1 MLFFRLPQMQYSSFQ
16 PSYVYFIEQNKKKK
30 KSQLKVWL
38 GTFQN
43 NVPHLIVYVI
53 ALSCERKKKIK
64 KREREKENRKQK
76 GAMGNRWK
84 MTFKKMAWKTE
95 EMLHKARKLLFWS
108 NGSYLW
114 LSPALFHH
122 IHQWRMHRCH
132 HDNFSIWIKFI
143 VRNRKTLIY
152 SSGLWIGLF
161 PYSGS
166 FWLRPLKFCCSFQ

>member
-1 MLFFRLPQMQYSSFQ
+1 
-16 PSYVYFIEQNKKKK
+16 
-30 KSQLKVWL
+30 
-38 GTFQN
+38 
-43 NVPHLIVYVI
+43 
-53 ALSCERKKKIK
+53 
-64 KREREKENRKQK
+64 
-76 GAMGNRWK
+76 MGNRWK

-95 EMLHKARKLLFWS
+95 EMLHKARKLLFSS

-132 HDNFSIWIKFI
+132 HDKFSIWIKFI

-166 FWLRPLKFCCSFQ
+166 FWLRPLKFCCSFQKQHFPLLEWIPPKVHPESSEYFLLWVLWVLNTKQVKDTSPWHSGLLTFFSHSSELAEICH